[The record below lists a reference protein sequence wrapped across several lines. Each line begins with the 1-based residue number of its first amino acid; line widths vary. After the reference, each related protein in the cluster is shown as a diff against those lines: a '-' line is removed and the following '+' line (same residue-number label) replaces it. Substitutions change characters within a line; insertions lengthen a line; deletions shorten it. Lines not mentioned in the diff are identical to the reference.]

1 MAETTPD
8 DPRLHEPLPAPDK
21 AVAWE
26 EEVAAM
32 TEEEFFRYLD
42 EQEGGLAFGGT

>member
-1 MAETTPD
+1 MAEKTPD
-8 DPRLHEPLPAPDK
+8 DPRRREPLPVPEE

-32 TEEEFFRYLD
+32 TEDQFFKYLD
-42 EQEGGLAFGGT
+42 EQEGGLALGGV